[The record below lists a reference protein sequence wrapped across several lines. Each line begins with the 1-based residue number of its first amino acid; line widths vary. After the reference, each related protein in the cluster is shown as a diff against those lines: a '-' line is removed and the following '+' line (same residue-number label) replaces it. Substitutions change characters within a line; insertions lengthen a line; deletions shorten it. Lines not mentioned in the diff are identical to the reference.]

1 MLNFSN
7 STIKTGL
14 RCSVINCDNYQNR
27 DKFPY
32 HRFPLEEERTHK
44 NIVTNILKFQ

>member
-1 MLNFSN
+1 MLNCSN

-27 DKFPY
+27 DTFPY
-32 HRFPLEEERTHK
+32 HRFPLEEER
-44 NIVTNILKFQ
+44 